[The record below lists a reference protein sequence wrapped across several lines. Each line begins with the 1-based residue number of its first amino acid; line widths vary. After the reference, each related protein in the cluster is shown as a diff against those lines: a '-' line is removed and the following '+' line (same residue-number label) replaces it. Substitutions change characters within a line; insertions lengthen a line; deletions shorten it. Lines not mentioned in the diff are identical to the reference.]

1 MPSTDHNLA
10 YPSLLINLASGLA
23 AHFTLHYRHIP
34 WQCKPEGF
42 CSGCRTCSGCRSC
55 SGCNALLNISER
67 IVLVHFSCSNSLDYA
82 ILTCSKNAVCSSATY
97 VDAFGSMMPPFMRT
111 WNLL

>member
-1 MPSTDHNLA
+1 MPRNRSICFFIQTTSYRVSATDHNLA

-23 AHFTLHYRHIP
+23 AHFTLHYMHIP

-42 CSGCRTCSGCRSC
+42 CSSCRSC

-67 IVLVHFSCSNSLDYA
+67 IVLVYFSCSNSLDYA

-97 VDAFGSMMPPFMRT
+97 VDAPAQ
-111 WNLL
+111 